1 VFNLPNQRR
10 FEMMKQVQ
18 KGFTLIELMIVVAII
33 GILAAIAIPAYQSYV
48 AKAQAS
54 EAFALSDGLKTPVAE
69 WASDVAPGTACAG
82 MPTTGLTM
90 TGKYGTMTM
99 SGNTPAP
106 GVAGPGCINTY
117 TFTSGANTGGTV
129 THTQTVTAT
138 GDTTYACAVAG
149 MGAGVKCPN

>member
-1 VFNLPNQRR
+1 MR
-10 FEMMKQVQ
+10 KVQ
-18 KGFTLIELMIVVAII
+18 QGFTLIELMIVVAII

-69 WASDVAPGTACAG
+69 WGSDVAPGADCTT
-82 MPTTGLTM
+82 MPTTGLTL

-99 SGNTPAP
+99 SGTTPAV

-129 THTQTVTAT
+129 KHTQMVTKD
-138 GDTTYACAVAG
+138 GDTTYACLVTS

>member
-1 VFNLPNQRR
+1 MQK
-10 FEMMKQVQ
+10 MQ

-69 WASDVAPGTACAG
+69 FAADVAPATACNT

-90 TGKYGTMTM
+90 TGKYGTMTIT
-99 SGNTPAP
+99 GNTPAV
-106 GVAGPGCINTY
+106 GGGTGCVNTY
-117 TFTSGANTGGTV
+117 TFTRGANTGGTV
-129 THTQTVTAT
+129 THTQTVSGT
-138 GDTTYACAVAG
+138 GDVTYACLVTG
-149 MGAGVKCPN
+149 MGSGVKCPN

>member
-1 VFNLPNQRR
+1 MRKIQ
-10 FEMMKQVQ
+10 Q
-18 KGFTLIELMIVVAII
+18 GFTLIELMIVVAII

-54 EAFALSDGLKTPVAE
+54 EAFALSDGLKTPVGE
-69 WASDVAPGTACAG
+69 WGADVAPGTDCTT

-99 SGNTPAP
+99 SGTTADTTTGGN
-106 GVAGPGCINTY
+106 GCINTY
-117 TFTSGANTGGTV
+117 TFTKGANTGGTV
-129 THTQTVTAT
+129 VHTQVVSKT
-138 GDTTYACAVAG
+138 GDTTYACAVSG